1 MIEDELKKRL
11 ENLCRLAQN
20 GNPDNNPNAYLA
32 LDTNMTLH
40 DVMEIINEVAKE
52 YPLPWYEWLRKQ
64 PEWQTYPETKID
76 LHDMWQRYA
85 FEMIDWFKKYF
96 GEQK

>member
-1 MIEDELKKRL
+1 MKNMSESELKKLMWKKLGGHMIDSGEL
-11 ENLCRLAQN
+11 EVA
-20 GNPDNNPNAYLA
+20 
-32 LDTNMTLH
+32 
-40 DVMEIINEVAKE
+40 DVNEVFQEIINEVAKE